1 MWVEVFGGIFAFFA
15 LSRVVLRFREGKISW
30 GMMLVWCAVWAAV
43 LVFLLSPTSFE
54 PISRGIGIQRP
65 LDLMLVGGLVLSY
78 YLNFRAYIHLEE
90 VRADLAKVVREVS
103 LSKDKR

>member
-1 MWVEVFGGIFAFFA
+1 
-15 LSRVVLRFREGKISW
+15 
-30 GMMLVWCAVWAAV
+30 
-43 LVFLLSPTSFE
+43 
-54 PISRGIGIQRP
+54 
-65 LDLMLVGGLVLSY
+65 MLVGGLVLSY